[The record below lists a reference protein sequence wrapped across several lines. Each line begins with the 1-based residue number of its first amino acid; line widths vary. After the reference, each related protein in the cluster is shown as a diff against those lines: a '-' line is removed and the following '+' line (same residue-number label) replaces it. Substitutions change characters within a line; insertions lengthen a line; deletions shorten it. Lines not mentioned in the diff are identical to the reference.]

1 MSLDGTHKVV
11 TYLLVVLGLAPL
23 LFSGEVA
30 APAVVATYGAVA
42 ASWWSRVP
50 RERQA
55 RRARAW
61 TAATVLA
68 FLGLAVMGFATG
80 NWLLAA
86 IYFSLV
92 MVVTRLFQARGSR
105 EVFQLVGLTFITV
118 IAGAVVNP
126 SFSFLGM
133 FLGYVV
139 ALTWALVLLHLQRE
153 LEGIAADREATGE
166 GGASPAWRAH
176 GIVTARFLAG
186 VSLLALAVFAASA
199 VFFFFFPRLGV
210 GFFFG
215 QGRPG
220 QAVSGFSNRIELG
233 HFGTIRDNLE
243 VVMRVELPKEPLRG
257 DRVLRMRGISFDH
270 YDGRVWEKRTRRT
283 FELPQTGDGEWAAL
297 QGAAARS
304 AHRLRDKALVQ
315 DVYLEPLATGAGGR
329 RYLFGQPRVWEV
341 SIPDPQLDRLKRD
354 RTELKRDL
362 AGDVSRAGRADTAFR
377 YRIVSAPAGPPPPD
391 RAPKGSPGSA
401 PATPQFIRDLYL
413 QLPQGLD
420 PRIPALARELTRG
433 AEGRLAQARALE
445 VALRRRYRY
454 STEGGQDP
462 QDPLADFLFGIKAG
476 HCEYFATAMV
486 VMLRTLGI
494 PARPANGFYGGAYNR
509 FGHFY
514 AFRQA
519 DAHSWVEVFYPG
531 YGWATYDPTP
541 PAGAL
546 VGAGDGVLDTLRAW
560 FDSLKLS
567 WYKWVVEYDLGKQ
580 IAFLTGL
587 LRSLREALPSGS
599 AGAAADGA
607 QDSNWGE
614 WLKATLRR
622 PSTWLAVAIPAFLLV
637 ALRRRW
643 GQRLVRWLARRWR
656 ARPGAPGARSPAEE
670 AYAGLLRV
678 LERQGCSRGASETPR
693 ELAARLEARGYP
705 AAWEVSQLTRAFE
718 RARYA
723 PPAGAPAQERG
734 ELLGLLARVR
744 ASARRR

>member
-30 APAVVATYGAVA
+30 TPVVVATYAAVA

-50 RERQA
+50 RQRQA
-55 RRARAW
+55 GRARAW
-61 TAATVLA
+61 TAATVVA
-68 FLGLAVMGFATG
+68 FLGLGVMGFATG

-139 ALTWALVLLHLQRE
+139 VLTWALVLLHLQRE
-153 LEGIAADREATGE
+153 LEAIAEDREATGE
-166 GGASPAWRAH
+166 GGGSAAWRAR

-215 QGRPG
+215 QGRRG

-243 VVMRVELPKEPLRG
+243 VVLRVELPQEPLNG
-257 DRVLRMRGISFDH
+257 GRVLRMRGISFDH
-270 YDGRVWEKRTRRT
+270 YDGHVWEKRTRRT
-283 FELPQTGDGEWAAL
+283 FDLPQTGDGEWTAL

-304 AHRLRDKALVQ
+304 AHLARGEALVQ
-315 DVYLEPLATGAGGR
+315 DIYLEPLATGAGGR

-341 SIPDPQLDRLKRD
+341 SIPNPMLDRLKRD
-354 RTELKRDL
+354 RTELRRDIS
-362 AGDVSRAGRADTAFR
+362 GDLSRAGRADTAFR
-377 YRIVSAPAGPPPPD
+377 YRVVSVPAGPPPVD
-391 RAPKGSPGSA
+391 LAAPRGLGADAS
-401 PATPQFIRDLYL
+401 TPQFIRDLYL
-413 QLPQGLD
+413 QLPESLD

-433 AEGRLAQARALE
+433 AQGRAAKARALE

-462 QDPLADFLFGIKAG
+462 RDPLADFLFGIKAG
-476 HCEYFATAMV
+476 HCEFFATAMV

-519 DAHSWVEVFYPG
+519 DAHSWVEVFFPG
-531 YGWATYDPTP
+531 HGWATYDPTP

-546 VGAGDGVLDTLRAW
+546 VGVGDGVLDTLRAW
-560 FDSLKLS
+560 LDSLKLS
-567 WYKWVVEYDLGKQ
+567 WYKWVVEYDLEKQ
-580 IAFLTGL
+580 IAFFSGL
-587 LRSLREALPSGS
+587 LRSLREALPSG
-599 AGAAADGA
+599 AGGGALGDGE
-607 QDSNWGE
+607 DVDWGA
-614 WLKATLRR
+614 WLKALLSR
-622 PSTWLAVAIPAFLLV
+622 PSTWLWIALPVLALV
-637 ALRRRW
+637 ALRRGWGPAIARW
-643 GQRLVRWLARRWR
+643 VAGQRARR
-656 ARPGAPGARSPAEE
+656 GAGRRRGETEE
-670 AYAGLLRV
+670 VYLVLLRT
-678 LERQGCSRGASETPR
+678 LKREGFPRGAAETPS
-693 ELAARLEARGYP
+693 ELAARVEAHGHP
-705 AAWEVSQLTRAFE
+705 ASAEVTALTRAFE
-718 RARYA
+718 RSRYA
-723 PPAGAPAQERG
+723 SETSGPSGRSR
-734 ELLGLLARVR
+734 ELRELLARVR
-744 ASARRR
+744 ASGRRR